1 MQQGFDRSS
10 SLKLA
15 FAVLLIMKWKQE
27 LIFALRRHT
36 IFPSLPLSLIPQPPP
51 KLVNHAHITS
61 CKLCSL
67 KVMVLLKLILLLVI
81 VCLSLLSPFSL
92 NDYHNR
98 RVCKIWFCLVKRLL
112 LLLIHLQFVLFFPW
126 CFCVTTVD
134 KLHISQIFSQIASLS
149 SAFLSVDL
157 IKCTI

>member
-1 MQQGFDRSS
+1 MQQGFDKSS

-36 IFPSLPLSLIPQPPP
+36 IFPSLPLSFIPQPPP
-51 KLVNHAHITS
+51 KPVNHAHITS
-61 CKLCSL
+61 CKLCFL
-67 KVMVLLKLILLLVI
+67 KVIVLLKLMLLLVI

-98 RVCKIWFCLVKRLL
+98 RVCKIWFSLVIKKQKIATSSDPSVVCFVFSLALL
-112 LLLIHLQFVLFFPW
+112 CNH
-126 CFCVTTVD
+126 C
-134 KLHISQIFSQIASLS
+134 
-149 SAFLSVDL
+149 
-157 IKCTI
+157 